1 MPLLRGGESQTIL
14 PVSPPLK
21 GRCMTSHFSN
31 HSSAFGDV
39 LSALKPAKR
48 LVVTTH
54 LNSDGDGC
62 GSAIALVAW
71 ARAQGKDASI
81 ITPTPYPTL
90 YRYLLPDAGWV
101 IPPGDEA
108 AKDACKNADLA
119 VVVDTG
125 EVPRIGRVRPM
136 IEHLPTVV
144 IDHHPLG
151 GRPIEG
157 VSLRVPEAAAAGE
170 LVFELIHQTG
180 GPWSVEIAQALYAA
194 ILTDTGGFRF
204 SNTTANTLRIAADL
218 VDKGV
223 NPEAAH
229 RSAYGAIPLRRLR
242 LLSSALATLEVGADG
257 RVAWM
262 TIPRQEYERLGIQPD
277 DLDGVVDYPRG
288 VDGVEVGLLFRTTQE
303 GGTKISFRSNG
314 PVDVNELARGFGG
327 GGHARAAGAHV
338 NEALEKV
345 RAEAVEATCAA
356 VRETLGDPTHPE
368 EDGTE

>member
-1 MPLLRGGESQTIL
+1 
-14 PVSPPLK
+14 
-21 GRCMTSHFSN
+21 MTTHYSN
-31 HSSAFGDV
+31 HPSVFEDV
-39 LSALKPAKR
+39 LSALEPAQR
-48 LVVTTH
+48 IVVTTH

-62 GSAIALVAW
+62 GSAVALVSW
-71 ARAQGKDASI
+71 LRARGKDASI
-81 ITPTPYPTL
+81 ITPTPYPAL
-90 YRYLLPDAGWV
+90 YRYLLPDPAWV
-101 IPPGDEA
+101 IPPGDEN
-108 AKDACKNADLA
+108 AKAVCKNADLA

-125 EVPRIGRVRPM
+125 EVPRIGRVRPL

-144 IDHHPLG
+144 IDHHPEG

-170 LVFELIHQTG
+170 LVFELIQRAG
-180 GPWSVEIAQALYAA
+180 GPWPEEIAQALYAA

-204 SNTTANTLRIAADL
+204 SNTTANTFRIAAEL

-229 RSAYGAIPLRRLR
+229 RNAYGSIPLRRLR
-242 LLSSALATLEVGADG
+242 LLSSALKTLEVDEGG

-262 TIPRQEYERLGIQPD
+262 TIPREEYDTLGIQPD

-288 VDGVEVGLLFRTTQE
+288 VDGVEVGLLFRTTQG

-314 PVDVNELARGFGG
+314 PVDVNELARRFGG

-345 RAEAVEATCAA
+345 RAEAVEATCGA
-356 VRETLGDPTHPE
+356 VQEALGDPTHPD
-368 EDGTE
+368 EDGTES